1 MNTPVYLAR
10 LMSYVRLSART
21 KLQPEDRM
29 CCEFAGH
36 LRALTLDGKLR
47 GVWLHPAQELCF
59 GHRTGVRAAISRAM
73 GMHVGVAD
81 YLFMAGDRSAA
92 LEAKY
97 GRNGMTRP
105 QDDFAAWCAREGI
118 PHRTFRTVDEGLA
131 SLDEWGFIQ

>member
-1 MNTPVYLAR
+1 MTPAYLVR
-10 LMSYVRLSART
+10 VLSYTRLSARVRI
-21 KLQPEDRM
+21 QPEDRM
-29 CCEFAGH
+29 CVEFANT
-36 LRALTLDGKLR
+36 LRALALEGKFR
-47 GVWLHPAQELCF
+47 GIFLHPAQELCF

-131 SLDEWGFIQ
+131 SLAEWGFIQ